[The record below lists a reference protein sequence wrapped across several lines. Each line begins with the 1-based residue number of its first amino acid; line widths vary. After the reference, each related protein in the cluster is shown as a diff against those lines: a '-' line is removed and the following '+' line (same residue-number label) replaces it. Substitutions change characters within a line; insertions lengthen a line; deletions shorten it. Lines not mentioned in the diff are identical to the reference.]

1 MWIQGG
7 GGIVV
12 HDCISGQAAH
22 DCGVVVRGDASRTS
36 DSNDHTGGDGWFHNY
51 MRYF

>member
-1 MWIQGG
+1 M
-7 GGIVV
+7 

-36 DSNDHTGGDGWFHNY
+36 DSNDHTGGDG
-51 MRYF
+51 